1 MSASGTLRAMCRATL
16 DCVAVRYSTMDVV
29 REGVAV
35 WCYSSVGLLCD
46 DVTAAR
52 LSLSGIHC
60 QRIKESQTLKTR
72 GNCPSQACE

>member
-1 MSASGTLRAMCRATL
+1 
-16 DCVAVRYSTMDVV
+16 MDVV